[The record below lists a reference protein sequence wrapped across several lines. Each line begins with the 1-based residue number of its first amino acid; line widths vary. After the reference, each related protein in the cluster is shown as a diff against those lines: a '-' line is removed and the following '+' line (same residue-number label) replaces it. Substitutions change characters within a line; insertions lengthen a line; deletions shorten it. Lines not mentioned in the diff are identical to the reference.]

1 MQKTQTTNTFFHQ
14 KPFGS
19 THPAAVENQTSQTW
33 SDVLHNPLSLRKIPT
48 GASKRVIEGVVPALL
63 LIALTLV
70 MDLMIYPIQ
79 ASARNEG
86 LLIYFFITVIL
97 GVIALDRSTVS
108 SRDEV
113 FRAVSGMI
121 AAQFFWHSLL
131 LIQIFT
137 NINLGSIASIMILV
151 LITWLGFTLWRPV
164 LPLGVKF
171 FFLAFLTSWFT
182 RILLVQI
189 LVQARLGTTSA
200 PLYYFI
206 GFLAAAGLL
215 FGVCY
220 LIFRASYKIYRIWT
234 ALGLWQIGLIGLSIA
249 FGILY

>member
-1 MQKTQTTNTFFHQ
+1 MQKIDTPNSLIHQ
-14 KPFGS
+14 DTYGPIY
-19 THPAAVENQTSQTW
+19 PAAVEKHIRQTW
-33 SDVLHNPLSLRKIPT
+33 SEVLHTPLSWRNIPP
-48 GASKRVIEGVVPALL
+48 GASKRVVEGVVPALL

-86 LLIYFFITVIL
+86 LLIYFFISVIM

-108 SRDEV
+108 SQQDV

-121 AAQFFWHSLL
+121 AGQFFWHSLL
-131 LIQIFT
+131 LIQVFT
-137 NINLGSIASIMILV
+137 NINLGSVASIMILV
-151 LITWLGFTLWRPV
+151 LVTWLGFTLWRPV

-171 FFLAFLTSWFT
+171 FFLSFLTSWFT

-189 LVQARLGTTSA
+189 LVQARLGTSSA
-200 PLYYFI
+200 ALYYFI
-206 GFLAAAGLL
+206 GFLAAAGIL

-220 LIFRASYKIYRIWT
+220 LIFRASYKIHRIWA
-234 ALGLWQIGLIGLSIA
+234 ALGLWQVGLIGLSVA